1 MPQWAAQRTK
11 PPEYD
16 PATLPKYLSIHELAS
31 LLGIGW
37 QVIRRRVIAGKI
49 KAESEAR
56 GTKQDVYRIRRAVA
70 VALRK
75 RVDAGERV

>member
-1 MPQWAAQRTK
+1 MPSGTAKQLK

-16 PATLPKYLSIHELAS
+16 PAALPSYLSIHELAE
-31 LLGIGW
+31 LLGMGW
-37 QVIRRRVIAGKI
+37 QRIRSRVISGKI
-49 KAESEAR
+49 KAESVTR
-56 GTKQDVYRIRRAVA
+56 GTKQDVYRIRRSTA